1 MSDIRDRTVEY
12 IVERFAKEDFILNNI
27 LAKQEED
34 QGPMMNVGPDQ
45 GKFLNLIIKLLKP
58 HNVLEVGSYYGYSSV
73 WMGRAIHDLNNS
85 QNTKNHK
92 LSCIEVSKPNVD
104 IINEHLNQ
112 AGLENDV
119 EVFHGSGIDT
129 MQKFVDESRKF
140 EMIFIDADKVN
151 YSNYMDLATKLLPHN
166 GLLLVDNTIWDGKV
180 LDLEIQDKQ
189 TNAIQ
194 AFNEKLAASNEY
206 ESTIATIQDGLA
218 FAIKK

>member
-1 MSDIRDRTVEY
+1 MSDIRDKAVEY
-12 IVERFAKEDFILNNI
+12 ITERFAKEDFILNNI

-34 QGPMMNVGPDQ
+34 RGPMMNVGPDQ

-58 HNVLEVGSYYGYSSV
+58 KNILEVGSYYGYSSV
-73 WMGRAIHDLNNS
+73 WMGRAVHDLNS
-85 QNTKNHK
+85 GTQKHK
-92 LSCIEVSKPNVD
+92 LNCIEVSKPNTE
-104 IINEHLNQ
+104 IIQEHLSQ

-119 EVFHGSGIDT
+119 EVFQGSGVDL
-129 MQKFVDESRKF
+129 MQKFIDEGKAF
-140 EMIFIDADKVN
+140 EMVFIDADKTN
-151 YSNYMDLATKLLPHN
+151 YSNYMDLASKLLPSG

-180 LDLEIQDKQ
+180 LDPNIQDKQ

-194 AFNEKLAASNEY
+194 AFNDKLAASNEY